1 MKERRD
7 LGQEGF
13 RTGGIHERRDPVKK
27 GDRKGGKQGVCE
39 TGEML
44 DRRYTGKVECRT
56 CGMEEEDWRVQE
68 RRDEKKEG
76 SRQGCRGAGQQ
87 GCRKVWIQERRESI
101 DEGCKFGSEMT
112 N

>member
-1 MKERRD
+1 
-7 LGQEGF
+7 
-13 RTGGIHERRDPVKK
+13 
-27 GDRKGGKQGVCE
+27 
-39 TGEML
+39 ML

-76 SRQGCRGAGQQ
+76 SRQGCRGAGVQ
-87 GCRKVWIQERRESI
+87 GCRAAGVRGAGVQESVDSGKKRI
-101 DEGCKFGSEMT
+101 

>member
-1 MKERRD
+1 MKERRN

-13 RTGGIHERRDPVKK
+13 RIGGIHERRDPVKK

-56 CGMEEEDWRVQE
+56 CGMEEEDWRVTQSWAHVF
-68 RRDEKKEG
+68 KIT
-76 SRQGCRGAGQQ
+76 SRLAPVRL
-87 GCRKVWIQERRESI
+87 
-101 DEGCKFGSEMT
+101 F
-112 N
+112 